1 MLEYV
6 PKSTRTRNDDATVNL
21 SYEEGIASWGE
32 YRFSEVSAH
41 SSGGE
46 NWGKQGKRVSRFLL
60 SKASEY
66 HSLNETGVL

>member
-1 MLEYV
+1 MGM
-6 PKSTRTRNDDATVNL
+6 SNDDATVVL
-21 SYEEGIASWGE
+21 SYGEGIASWGK
-32 YRFSEVSAH
+32 YRFTWVSVH

-60 SKASEY
+60 SEANEY